1 MQSYTFDTPE
11 RLTVELRIP
20 AGDITVKAQDTAVI
34 TLSIDGER
42 SAEDIRVDFDQL
54 PDGAGTL
61 VVEYR
66 ERLKW
71 GVFGFSRDL
80 DVDLAVPTGTT
91 IVAETGS
98 ADLEVDG
105 PLDALTFRTGSGDL
119 RFDSV
124 DGDLSVKAA
133 SGDARGTSVGG
144 DATYHSASGDLSI
157 STVGGAVVC
166 RTASG
171 DVHVGIVEGSVQ
183 VSAVS
188 GDVGMGSLMTGR
200 ASIHTVSGDVEVG
213 VAEATDVYLDLG
225 STSGDVTSDLE
236 PSSGP
241 GGGAPDLDLSIATVS
256 GDIRVRRAAA
266 RRQNAS

>member
-1 MQSYTFDTPE
+1 MQTYTFDTPGK
-11 RLTVELRIP
+11 LTVELRIP
-20 AGDITVKAQDTAVI
+20 AGDITVKARDTAV
-34 TLSIDGER
+34 TEVTIDGER
-42 SAEDIRVDFDQL
+42 SADDLRVEFDPR
-54 PDGAGTL
+54 PDGGTL

-66 ERLKW
+66 ERHKW

-91 IVAETGS
+91 IVSETGS

-124 DGDLSVKAA
+124 MGDLTVKAA
-133 SGDARGTSVGG
+133 SGDVRGTSVGG
-144 DATYHSASGDLSI
+144 NASFHAASGDLSV
-157 STVGGAVVC
+157 STIGGAIVC

-171 DVHVGIVEGSVQ
+171 DVRAATVGGAVR

-188 GDVGMGSLMTGR
+188 GDVEIGSLMTGET
-200 ASIHTVSGDVEVG
+200 SIHTVSGDVEVG
-213 VAEATDVYLDLG
+213 VAEGTDVYLDLA
-225 STSGDVTSDLE
+225 STSGDVASALD
-236 PSSGP
+236 PSPGP
-241 GGGAPDLDLSIATVS
+241 GGSADLDLSIATVS

-266 RRQNAS
+266 RSQNAS